1 MPYHIVEIDQSGKIE
16 DTSGDTALAFADG
29 ISYAILI
36 PASVKRACLQ
46 ALRDR
51 GKTGKSL
58 YWRLY
63 TRALFLL
70 LEDHMTDLALVT
82 IDDEY
87 TGHAAN
93 IKQELLRLLWAA
105 GLAVEP
111 DQIRFGTIHRGR
123 SGNPPAHDKAYAVHR
138 GNELPDRIITVGE
151 LLASIK

>member
-1 MPYHIVEIDQSGKIE
+1 MPHIVEVDQSGKIE
-16 DTSGDTALAFADG
+16 DTTVDTALAFADG
-29 ISYAILI
+29 QSYAILI

-46 ALRDR
+46 ALRER

-70 LEDHMTDLALVT
+70 LEGHMKDIDTVT

-93 IKQELLRLLWAA
+93 IKQELLRLLWAD
-105 GLAVEP
+105 GLAVDP
-111 DQIRFGTIHRGR
+111 DQIRFGIIHRGR
-123 SGNPPAHDKAYAVHR
+123 SGNPPAHDKAYAVHQ
-138 GNELPDRIITVGE
+138 GNELPDRVITVGE
-151 LLASIK
+151 LLTSIK